1 MTSFLKKGLAKAQDG
16 VTKAVFGKETPT
28 SIDAFYKIVDN
39 NMKGEEVPI
48 SNYKGSILAIVNVA
62 SK

>member
-1 MTSFLKKGLAKAQDG
+1 MASYIKKGLAKAQDG

-39 NMKGEEVPI
+39 NMKGEEVPM
-48 SNYKGSILAIVNVA
+48 SAYKGSILAVVNVA